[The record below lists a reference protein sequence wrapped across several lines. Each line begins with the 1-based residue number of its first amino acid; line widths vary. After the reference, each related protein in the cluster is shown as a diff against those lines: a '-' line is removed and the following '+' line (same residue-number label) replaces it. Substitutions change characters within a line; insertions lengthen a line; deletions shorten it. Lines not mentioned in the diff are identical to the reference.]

1 MIAVPDMIAVPVEMP
16 PVNLKGNPR
25 GDAQSVRNAADRGD
39 IPISQQDAN
48 DPWMNKHNKDVAES
62 MLRDPALDHPER
74 V

>member
-16 PVNLKGNPR
+16 PVNLTGNPR

-48 DPWMNKHNKDVAES
+48 HHWMNKHNKDVAER